1 MFNKIK
7 INTLFAGVGFFL
19 IATPLAAQ
27 TDQGE
32 DPKEIIAVQ
41 IRKQGFTCVNPES
54 ATQDKEQ
61 SKPDEPV
68 WLLKCDGA
76 SYRVRMMPDQAAKV
90 EKLD

>member
-1 MFNKIK
+1 MFKSIRNKR
-7 INTLFAGVGFFL
+7 LYAGVGFFL
-19 IATPLAAQ
+19 VATPLAAQ
-27 TDQGE
+27 AEQGE
-32 DPKEIIAVQ
+32 DPKDIIAVQ

-54 ATQDKEQ
+54 ATQDKEA

-68 WLLKCDGA
+68 WLLKCEGA

>member
-1 MFNKIK
+1 MSKKMNGYI
-7 INTLFAGVGFFL
+7 LFSVAILG
-19 IATPLAAQ
+19 LAATVVAAQ
-27 TDQGE
+27 AEPGE
-32 DPKEIIAVQ
+32 DPKDIIAVQ

-61 SKPDEPV
+61 SRPDEPV
-68 WLLKCDGA
+68 WLLKCEGA